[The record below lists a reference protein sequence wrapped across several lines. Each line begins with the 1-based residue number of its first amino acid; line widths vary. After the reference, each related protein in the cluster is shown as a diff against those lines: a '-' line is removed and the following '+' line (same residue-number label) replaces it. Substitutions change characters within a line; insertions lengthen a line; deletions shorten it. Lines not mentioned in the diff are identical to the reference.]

1 MSDLSDTLILLTTTK
16 EGRKQMMTKWDTIQE
31 DVKDQYAYLEED
43 VVEDDEDDIFGFSK
57 SIEIDHLTDEEV
69 DTVLAMFGD
78 NN

>member
-1 MSDLSDTLILLTTTK
+1 MSYSFDTNTTS
-16 EGRKQMMTKWDTIQE
+16 KWDTIQE
-31 DVKDQYAYLEED
+31 DVADMYIED
-43 VVEDDEDDIFGFSK
+43 VEVDDEDDIFGFSK